1 MEDVEEV
8 EDVASEEEA
17 PDMVHQS
24 GSVINYMSGVSYE
37 VGPVITVK
45 MMAASS
51 MLKENKY
58 YVSGSNN
65 FSDFLRILKM
75 ALDTDFKAILDFC
88 VELRNDYLMRHAPQI
103 IFVEACCHPRREEF
117 TKKCGGYFA
126 EIHRKISKL
135 PTDLS
140 EQLKHFLSMN
150 NGTKNKLPGILKRCW
165 AKYLE
170 QLTSYQAVK
179 YLNKAKIVDLI
190 RLSHPDP
197 KVNNLIDKIVR
208 SSSIELSED
217 QNTWEKL
224 HSTGKNWHQIIELLG
239 TKIPH
244 MALLRN
250 LCNIA
255 AEYNSAEM
263 LPIMDQLVRGVE
275 HGKQFPYAY
284 YAAYTMITG
293 LPDSTEEN
301 LKKKDIIIAG
311 LDKALLESIKSFPQL
326 DGFVT
331 SLCDNSGSAHGAFTS
346 EYGSISMAVIG
357 NLSGILT
364 AMSSSK
370 GGEIAIFGD
379 KLHIYPVNKERGVI
393 EQLDEV
399 NAIGKGIGQSTENGI
414 WLWFFKGFND
424 STFNNKTDYLFI
436 YSDQQAGRG
445 GLYGENHSD
454 YSEYIYQNTGNHI
467 DVMALVKKHRQTI
480 HSKMAV
486 FSVQIAGYDNNVV
499 SNELIDRAA
508 LLYGWTGK
516 EVLFAQKYIQLWNT
530 VGEQ

>member
-1 MEDVEEV
+1 MEHVQDL
-8 EDVASEEEA
+8 ASEEA
-17 PDMVHQS
+17 PDMGHQS
-24 GSVINYMSGVSYE
+24 GAVINYMSGISYE

-88 VELRNDYLMRHAPQI
+88 VELRNDYLMRRAPQI
-103 IFVEACCHPRREEF
+103 IFVEACCHSRREEF
-117 TKKCGGYFA
+117 TNKCGGYFA

-170 QLTSYQAVK
+170 QLTAYQAVK
-179 YLNKAKIVDLI
+179 YLNKARIVDLI

-197 KVNNLIDKIVR
+197 KINSLIDKIVR

-250 LCNIA
+250 LRNIA
-255 AEYNSAEM
+255 AEYNSDEM
-263 LPIMDQLVRGVE
+263 LPIMDQLIRGVE

-284 YAAYTMITG
+284 YAAYTMING
-293 LPDSTEEN
+293 LPDSTEEDI
-301 LKKKDIIIAG
+301 KKKDIIIAG
-311 LDKALLESIKSFPQL
+311 LDKALLESIKSFTQL
-326 DGFVT
+326 DGYVT

-424 STFNNKTDYLFI
+424 NAFNNKTDYLFI

-445 GLYGENHSD
+445 GLYGEKHSD
-454 YSEYIYQNTGNHI
+454 YSEYIYQNTSNHI

-530 VGEQ
+530 VEEN